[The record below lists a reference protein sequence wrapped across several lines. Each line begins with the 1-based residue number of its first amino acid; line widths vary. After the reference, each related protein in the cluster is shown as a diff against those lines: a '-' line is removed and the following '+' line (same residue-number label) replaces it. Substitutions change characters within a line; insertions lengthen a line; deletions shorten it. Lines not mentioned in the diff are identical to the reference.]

1 MLMRWRSNEREQ
13 LACSHGGDVQLY
25 KWEGGR
31 GATNVSADMLLSDR
45 TCDKCCR
52 SNLLVLFYD
61 GGRGV
66 GGSRKKLQPWEV

>member
-1 MLMRWRSNEREQ
+1 MKENKWTAPMGEM
-13 LACSHGGDVQLY
+13 CSCTS
-25 KWEGGR
+25 GR

-52 SNLLVLFYD
+52 SNLLVLLYD

>member
-1 MLMRWRSNEREQ
+1 M
-13 LACSHGGDVQLY
+13 ACSRGGDVQLY

-61 GGRGV
+61 GD
-66 GGSRKKLQPWEV
+66 GGWGDGKES

>member
-1 MLMRWRSNEREQ
+1 MKENKWPAPMGGM
-13 LACSHGGDVQLY
+13 CSCT
-25 KWEGGR
+25 R

-52 SNLLVLFYD
+52 SNLLVLLYD
-61 GGRGV
+61 GGW

>member
-1 MLMRWRSNEREQ
+1 MKENKWPAPVGEM
-13 LACSHGGDVQLY
+13 CSCTRGR
-25 KWEGGR
+25 EGGR

>member
-1 MLMRWRSNEREQ
+1 M
-13 LACSHGGDVQLY
+13 
-25 KWEGGR
+25 

-61 GGRGV
+61 GD
-66 GGSRKKLQPWEV
+66 GGWGDGKES

>member
-1 MLMRWRSNEREQ
+1 MCITIGCVGEVMKENKWTAPMGEM
-13 LACSHGGDVQLY
+13 CSCTS
-25 KWEGGR
+25 GR

-61 GGRGV
+61 GWGE
-66 GGSRKKLQPWEV
+66 S